1 MAMSRPAL
9 PMEDRS
15 LSPFTGY
22 DRSHWLAVADQM
34 LTDAHRFASPSGA
47 RVVLPGRPSFSGRN
61 SDELEGFARTFLLLA
76 YRVAGSG
83 GDAPAG
89 LLQAYADGIAAGTDP
104 GHPDAWPAID
114 ATCRQTLVEACSLAL
129 GLHLTR
135 PWLWD
140 RLASRVQEQVVTWL
154 QGVWGLVIPD
164 NNWHM
169 FRVIVGE
176 FLALAGAAHDRDE
189 MDADL
194 ARIEEFY
201 VGDGWYRDGGD
212 PRVADCFD
220 HYCGWAMHHYPVLW
234 ARMAGERGAAR
245 LPVFRER
252 LHRFLEDFALFFG
265 ADGAPVHQGRSL
277 TYRFAAA
284 TAPWVGALADATP
297 LTPGLTRRIASGA
310 LKHFVDR
317 GFRDARGI
325 PTLGWYGPF
334 PPMVQTYSGP
344 GSPYW
349 LSKGFLGLLLPADHP
364 CWTATE
370 EPLPVEQ
377 RDEVRALAAPGFLV
391 ATTRADGL
399 ARLVNHGSDN
409 QIPGA
414 APSDPHYARFAY
426 STATAPAF
434 AASGPGSDDNHAGL
448 WDPVRGLSS
457 RTRIHRLRIADH
469 YAASWHRPFWPGSTD
484 GATEG
489 STDGAGDG
497 STDGAGEYDARIETA
512 SVVRGAWELR
522 AHLVDAPAGLRL
534 YDSGWQ
540 VADARP
546 PHADSDSLRARA
558 VADSGLTST
567 FLSLSGHD
575 VVAVA
580 SSENT
585 SAFGPFAA
593 VPYATSERGQARTVH
608 VALVGLAGAGHGA
621 GIEEP
626 GEVACAVDGTTVT
639 ARFPDG
645 TWVLIALGEEP
656 AHDPEL
662 AGTVLR
668 GRVRHARVSPG
679 EPPAVVTA

>member
-1 MAMSRPAL
+1 MVMSRPAL

-15 LSPFTGY
+15 RSPFTGY

-47 RVVLPGRPSFSGRN
+47 RVVLPGRPSSSGRS

-83 GDAPAG
+83 GEAPAG
-89 LLQAYADGIAAGTDP
+89 LLDAYAEGIAAGTDP

-140 RLASRVQEQVVTWL
+140 RLPSRVREQVVDWL

-176 FLALAGAAHDRDE
+176 FLALAGAPHDRDE

-194 ARIEEFY
+194 ARIEEFH

-212 PRVADCFD
+212 PRTADCFD

-234 ARMAGERGAAR
+234 AQMAGERGAAR
-245 LPVFRER
+245 LPVLRTR
-252 LHRFLEDFALFFG
+252 LRRFLEDFALFFA

-297 LTPGLTRRIASGA
+297 LSPGLTRRLASGA

-317 GFRDARGI
+317 GFRDAQGI

-334 PPMVQTYSGP
+334 PPMVQAYSGP

-370 EPLPVEQ
+370 EPLPVER

-391 ATTRADGL
+391 STTRADGL

-414 APSDPHYARFAY
+414 VPSDPHYARFAY
-426 STATAPAF
+426 STATGPVLS
-434 AASGPGSDDNHAGL
+434 ASGPAGDDNHAGL
-448 WDPVRGLSS
+448 WDPVHGLSV
-457 RTRIHRLRIADH
+457 RTRIHRLRVVDH
-469 YAASWHRPFWPGSTD
+469 YAASWHRPFWPGAP
-484 GATEG
+484 GG
-489 STDGAGDG
+489 SAGHE
-497 STDGAGEYDARIETA
+497 TRIETA

-522 AHLVDAPAGLRL
+522 AHLVDAPAGMRL

-540 VADARP
+540 VAGARSP
-546 PHADSDSLRARA
+546 RHATAGLCARA
-558 VADSGLTST
+558 VTDSGLTSL
-567 FLSLSGHD
+567 FQSLSGHED
-575 VVAVA
+575 VAVVT
-580 SSENT
+580 SENT
-585 SAFGPFAA
+585 SAFAPFAA
-593 VPYATSERGQARTVH
+593 VPYATAERGEKRTVH
-608 VALVGLAGAGHGA
+608 VALVGLTGAGP
-621 GIEEP
+621 EEL
-626 GEVACAVDGTTVT
+626 GGVRCAVDGTTVT
-639 ARFPDG
+639 ARLPDG
-645 TWVLIALGEEP
+645 TWVLVALGEEA

-662 AGTVLR
+662 GGTRLT
-668 GRVRHARVSPG
+668 GLVRYARVSPG
-679 EPPAVVTA
+679 EQPVVVTA